1 MCFGGKG
8 GGGNQGGGSSQEDG
22 EVRKAHREAG
32 ISAAD
37 TRRYFREKEN
47 PAHMRNKNAPGGT
60 TSVSHSRDEG
70 GNLVAKQVDYG
81 QGSFAPPLGE
91 REGDQSLAMN
101 QQKAI
106 RRDFIRDNKFLPD
119 QSSLSDNL
127 VAQNLSR
134 TNTYKPRSDLFINST
149 PEQIEAIR
157 AANRAKDPRD
167 QDGDGSWLTSTDNMG
182 RVAGIGTTG
191 DGSGSQPYIY
201 DPYLP
206 EGYRGIPQVD
216 PNRGADTNLT
226 MFGKAM
232 RKVGG
237 PIVANMMG
245 PLAPVAGAMLLAN
258 KYPDKVPS
266 FLTGKGT
273 YAPTYDEPIG
283 PNRPST
289 VAPPTREFK
298 SYVDSRDL
306 NLGSLGGIS
315 PETNNIGLTSNGALP
330 TETYSTSNVNRP
342 QLRPASMNVN
352 TYDQAYKD
360 QFGDRGEN
368 IKNYSGTN
376 YGVPTSRYFREGN
389 LSNDANFNQV
399 MPPST
404 TGSLNPT
411 RGDIINFRRNNQQY
425 IDMGARGEPMK
436 AGGYVTEPDATNYI
450 DPSRFVN
457 YAYNDSGSDDNDS
470 PYITTTQNMTSD
482 NEQSIYDRFN
492 YRKYVPTDPT
502 LIGQSS
508 YGGKF
513 GSGQPNYMASVL
525 PAGIYSDGMAG
536 STVLTPFFNPTTGEY
551 FNAPAS
557 NYYAEEG
564 SNWRKGSPTEAY
576 NLPIVA

>member
-60 TSVSHSRDEG
+60 TSVSHSRDDG

-134 TNTYKPRSDLFINST
+134 TNTYKPQSDLFINST

-315 PETNNIGLTSNGALP
+315 PETNNIGASSNGALP
-330 TETYSTSNVNRP
+330 TETYSTSNINRP
-342 QLRPASMNVN
+342 ILRPTGMNVN
-352 TYDQAYKD
+352 TGTLSSAPK
-360 QFGDRGEN
+360 GM
-368 IKNYSGTN
+368 TN
-376 YGVPTSRYFREGN
+376 YEDRN
-389 LSNDANFNQV
+389 LSSFSPIPLEKRMTDDLSDAYLLRGYNPPIDKM

-404 TGSLNPT
+404 TGSLDPT
-411 RGDIINFRRNNQQY
+411 RGDRIRFRRNNQQY

-457 YAYNDSGSDDNDS
+457 YAFNETGSNDNDS
-470 PYITTTQNMTSD
+470 PDIRTTQNTTSD
-482 NEQSIYDRFN
+482 NVASPYFN
-492 YRKYVPTDPT
+492 YKKWTPSEPTYLGT
-502 LIGQSS
+502 SS
-508 YGGKF
+508 YGGKWST
-513 GSGQPNYMASVL
+513 GASGVASTAPV
-525 PAGIYSDGMAG
+525 GIYSSGDPSAQVLTDFYNDKTGQYYTAPNASFYAEAG
-536 STVLTPFFNPTTGEY
+536 SDWKRGRPT
-551 FNAPAS
+551 S
-557 NYYAEEG
+557 SYA
-564 SNWRKGSPTEAY
+564 
-576 NLPIVA
+576 

>member
-8 GGGNQGGGSSQEDG
+8 TGGHQGGGSSQEDG

-60 TSVSHSRDEG
+60 TSVSHSRDDG

-81 QGSFAPPLGE
+81 QGSFAPPQGF
-91 REGDQSLAMN
+91 REGDQSLAVN

-106 RRDFIRDNKFLPD
+106 RRDFIRDNKYLPD
-119 QSSLSDNL
+119 RSSLSEML
-127 VAQNLSR
+127 VKQDLSR
-134 TNTYKPRSDLFINST
+134 TGKYQARSNQFRGKTPR
-149 PEQIEAIR
+149 EIEAIR
-157 AANRAKDPRD
+157 AANRKKNPAD
-167 QDGDGSWLTSTDNMG
+167 QDGDGSWLTSTDSSG
-182 RVAGIGTTG
+182 IVYGIGTTFNPDGSLKG
-191 DGSGSQPYIY
+191 DGAQPAIY
-201 DPYLP
+201 DPNLP

-216 PNRGADTNLT
+216 PNRAVDTNLT

-245 PLAPVAGAMLLAN
+245 PAAPIAGAMLLAN

-273 YAPTYDEPIG
+273 YAPAYDEPIG

-289 VAPPTREFK
+289 VAPPNQSETSSTSTSSSALSGIQSPYPQKRPT
-298 SYVDSRDL
+298 V
-306 NLGSLGGIS
+306 NLGSPVFDRS
-315 PETNNIGLTSNGALP
+315 ETRLKNMGTSDIGALSSP
-330 TETYSTSNVNRP
+330 VFRP
-342 QLRPASMNVN
+342 QLRPASMNVSTLADAN
-352 TYDQAYKD
+352 K
-360 QFGDRGEN
+360 GET
-368 IKNYSGTN
+368 IMVDGIPKQYAKK
-376 YGVPTSRYFREGN
+376 VPVSTYFRMDDPLGDDN
-389 LSNDANFNQV
+389 NDNFDQV
-399 MPPST
+399 MPPVGE
-404 TGSLNPT
+404 GS
-411 RGDIINFRRNNQQY
+411 
-425 IDMGARGEPMK
+425 GE
-436 AGGYVTEPDATNYI
+436 
-450 DPSRFVN
+450 
-457 YAYNDSGSDDNDS
+457 
-470 PYITTTQNMTSD
+470 
-482 NEQSIYDRFN
+482 EQSIYDMYN
-492 YRKYVPTDPT
+492 YRKWLASNPT

-513 GSGQPNYMASVL
+513 GSGQPSYMASVA
-525 PAGIYSDGMAG
+525 PQGIYSDGMAG
-536 STVLTPFFNPTTGEY
+536 SAVLTPFFNPTTGEY